1 MMTEREYRD
10 LQRRADDICLL
21 ILSSDL
27 PEVDIAIERNKLR
40 SEIEDNFPDQLR
52 LYDRIYESRF
62 DRLWEQWRA
71 NEE

>member
-1 MMTEREYRD
+1 MTEREYRD